1 MALLLVTG
9 NQPWSE
15 RLASAASAR
24 LAAAVGGVAIGRE
37 QQRHMIVRAGI
48 GHPEAQRNHIQEAR
62 LLGLDALGTQVVA
75 GVEDQLV
82 LADGEALALEDRLNQ
97 LENLIARRVRRSR
110 EWVSNGAT
118 TMKWFRNIT
127 SLN

>member
-82 LADGEALALEDRLNQ
+82 LADGEALALEDRR
-97 LENLIARRVRRSR
+97 IAAAVVVGDDLLQANALLALQAKEIGRASCRERV
-110 EWVSNGAT
+110 
-118 TMKWFRNIT
+118 
-127 SLN
+127 